1 MLEVIPFP
9 KNGIRIAKKINGISI
24 SARLKRVKIETF
36 AAIVE
41 ARTRAKKAINA
52 GHTVIGVETTTKIK
66 RSTVTIFKC
75 EGSECTIEWR

>member
-1 MLEVIPFP
+1 V
-9 KNGIRIAKKINGISI
+9 RIEI
-24 SARLKRVKIETF
+24 F

-52 GHTVIGVETTTKIK
+52 GHTVIGVETTTNIK

-75 EGSECTIEWR
+75 EGSECTTEWRWI